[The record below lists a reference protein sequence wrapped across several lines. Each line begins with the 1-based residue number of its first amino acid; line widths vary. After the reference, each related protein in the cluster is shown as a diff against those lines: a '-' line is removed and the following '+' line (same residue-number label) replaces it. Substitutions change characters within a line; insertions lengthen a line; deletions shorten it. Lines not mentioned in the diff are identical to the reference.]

1 MGIQSQ
7 RLPGR
12 RKLHPVPGG
21 GGGEEKSCVSFQPEG
36 AASPRHLPV
45 HRPPPGEDFWV
56 VSFALSGFHFLVEAS
71 KLLGILKTL
80 HLVEG

>member
-1 MGIQSQ
+1 M
-7 RLPGR
+7 
-12 RKLHPVPGG
+12 
-21 GGGEEKSCVSFQPEG
+21 SFQPEG